1 MASSS
6 FEVYLRARI
15 LAMIKVVN
23 RLWNPAK
30 DTQSMKS
37 MRSAKRQIHL
47 LLADNLKDILGLIG
61 TAVLSGTQWMV
72 MVVMLRGRG
81 RVQL

>member
-15 LAMIKVVN
+15 LAMIKVVK

-37 MRSAKRQIHL
+37 IRSAKRHIHL
-47 LLADNLKDILGLIG
+47 LLADNLKDIVG
-61 TAVLSGTQWMV
+61 
-72 MVVMLRGRG
+72 
-81 RVQL
+81 

>member
-47 LLADNLKDILGLIG
+47 LLADNLKDILG